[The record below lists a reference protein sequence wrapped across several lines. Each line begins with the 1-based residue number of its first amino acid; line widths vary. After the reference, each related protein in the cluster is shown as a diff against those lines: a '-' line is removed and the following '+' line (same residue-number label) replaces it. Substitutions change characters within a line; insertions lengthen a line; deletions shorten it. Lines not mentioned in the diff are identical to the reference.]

1 MPRINTPLVSGER
14 YHIYNRGVDKR
25 VVYLDIEDYLRFYQT
40 LAFFNTPEPTMNY
53 RLAQGSYSDGSKK
66 LVEINAYSLLPN
78 HFHLIVEQL
87 VDGGISEFMKRLSG
101 GYTNYFNE
109 KYDRSGSLFQGKFKR
124 VHISSDEQFNYLF
137 SYVNENHSVHDLSFE
152 RQICHS
158 SSLHFQGIMKSKLI
172 SNNDI
177 TYRYK
182 EAVLLAKDIFKKRNA
197 FKDVLE

>member
-1 MPRINTPLVSGER
+1 
-14 YHIYNRGVDKR
+14 
-25 VVYLDIEDYLRFYQT
+25 
-40 LAFFNTPEPTMNY
+40 MNY